1 MFNVGDIIKR
11 KESEV
16 DEWYL
21 SHHSEMDRFK
31 VISVFLDDDDGIVYT
46 HDDNGCGY
54 SFYTDKMELVSA
66 RYGMP

>member
-21 SHHSEMDRFK
+21 EIHTKLDRFK
-31 VISVFLDDDDGIVYT
+31 VVEIISDGRILT
-46 HDDNGCGY
+46 HDDNGDERI
-54 SFYTDKMELVSA
+54 FYAHKMELVSA